1 MRAQILSMLFVMIGF
16 IANAQTTEQEVTIRD
31 IVESVAENLPDDY
44 DITELVEV
52 LTRYRKHPIN
62 LNNTTVEELKT
73 LVFISPLQISN
84 FFAYT
89 KENGKLLDV
98 HELQSIDGFDVKTVE
113 NLIPFVTVSN
123 IAEYGGLKL
132 KNLINAGEHDII
144 MRYAQTLE
152 KQKGFTDLPG
162 NRYLGSPERFQTRY
176 RYNYASIISA
186 ALTLDKDAGEKF
198 IDKPFDF
205 FSTNVALF
213 KLGKVKNWWQV
224 IILYNLVRD

>member
-1 MRAQILSMLFVMIGF
+1 M
-16 IANAQTTEQEVTIRD
+16 
-31 IVESVAENLPDDY
+31 
-44 DITELVEV
+44 
-52 LTRYRKHPIN
+52 
-62 LNNTTVEELKT
+62 
-73 LVFISPLQISN
+73 
-84 FFAYT
+84 
-89 KENGKLLDV
+89 LDV